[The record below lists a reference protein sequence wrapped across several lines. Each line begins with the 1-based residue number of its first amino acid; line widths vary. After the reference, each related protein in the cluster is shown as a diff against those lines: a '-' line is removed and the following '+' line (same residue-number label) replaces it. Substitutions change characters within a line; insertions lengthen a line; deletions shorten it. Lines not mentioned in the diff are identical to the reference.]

1 VSSMERFY
9 DVLFEL
15 SNEDRHRIL
24 LRLDEEPSNL
34 TNLARELEL
43 SFPETSRHVL
53 RLSEVGLIQ
62 KDVKGSYRLTP
73 YGEVVL
79 KQLHELEFTSK
90 HKDYFI
96 NHTLTDLPI
105 EYIKRLGDLKGSKYT
120 DDTMRFFHR
129 IENLIKEAEEYVWFQ
144 IDEYPISALE
154 EIEEAIGR
162 GVQFRIIE
170 PKDRVTGP
178 HLSFDTSDNDSDI
191 TRTRYTPLAE
201 HRTLEKSD
209 VFLFLSDKGGL
220 LAFPA
225 FDGRCDYRGFTITD
239 EQSLKWC
246 GDIFT
251 YYWEIAESMV
261 YISPTEFVRPTRKR
275 AQEVQTG
282 VQIIVE
288 GRDDSPIDARSIQD
302 AVDNYDE
309 VVLRGTFNF
318 LTSNV
323 IVRRSVVIRGD
334 GREDDIPSTK
344 IHKRG
349 WDFPFSE
356 WDYVFCVD
364 GEGVD
369 VTIENIHFTDF
380 NCIAIGGMQGNSL
393 TIKENRITLETGI
406 GRGMTFGHFGDT
418 IIGVCCRGKFPGSIV
433 IEGNYLDFAL
443 SHVKGGFI
451 PLRGLEEDPNYR
463 PDLVK
468 HENYIGIGIFVQ
480 FASGKVLIDNNIV
493 RNMNAR
499 GIMSIDCSASA
510 EVLIKRNTVF
520 SRVYGVYMSYRD
532 RAGYGILTQTAWQ
545 SPSPGYYV
553 DISDNI
559 VNCEK
564 INFCGINIAGPH
576 FPPEG
581 ADKLCGGFIKNN
593 AIYLENGLDGIL
605 VQKCDDFEISDN
617 KLSGR
622 AYYGIQINARPQPAD
637 VDLGS
642 YGNIVE
648 NNDMTE
654 LEIKSPD
661 EYSDSHVDGDYFSGS
676 PGKSSTVHVWL
687 AHNSR
692 NNTVKVRTDET
703 VIDEGIDNTIIYEG
717 DKHLAQ
723 ESA

>member
-1 VSSMERFY
+1 VSILERFY

-24 LRLDEEPSNL
+24 LRLDEEPLNL

-144 IDEYPISALE
+144 IDEYPISALSS
-154 EIEEAIGR
+154 IEEAIGR

-170 PKDRVTGP
+170 PEERVTGP
-178 HLSFDTSDNDSDI
+178 HLSLDAFDDI
-191 TRTRYTPLAE
+191 PDLARTRHTPLAE

-209 VFLFLSDKGGL
+209 VFLFLSEKGGL

-225 FDGRCDYRGFTITD
+225 FEGRCDYRGFNITD
-239 EQSLKWC
+239 ERSLKWC
-246 GDIFT
+246 EDIFQH
-251 YYWEIAESMV
+251 YWKRAEPMV
-261 YISPTEFVRPTRKR
+261 YISPTEYVRPTHARVPEEAR
-275 AQEVQTG
+275 AQ
-282 VQIIVE
+282 IVVV
-288 GRDDSPIDARSIQD
+288 GHDDSPIDARAVQD
-302 AVDNYDE
+302 AVDNFDE
-309 VVLRGTFNF
+309 VILRGTFNF

-323 IVRRSVVIRGD
+323 VVRRSIVIRGE

-344 IHKRG
+344 IYKKG

-356 WDYVFCVD
+356 WDYVFCID
-364 GEGVD
+364 GKGVD

-393 TIKENRITLETGI
+393 TIKENRITLDTGI
-406 GRGMTFGHFGDT
+406 GRGMIFGHFGDT
-418 IIGVCCRGKFPGSIV
+418 IIGICCRNNFPGDIV

-451 PLRGLEEDPNYR
+451 PLRGYEEDPRYR

-468 HENYIGIGIFVQ
+468 HENYIGIGILVQ
-480 FASGKVLIDNNIV
+480 FASGKVRIEDNIV

-499 GIMSIDCSASA
+499 GILSIDCYASA
-510 EVLIKRNTVF
+510 EVLIKHNTII
-520 SRVYGVYMSYRD
+520 SGVYGVYMSYRD
-532 RAGYGILTQTAWQ
+532 RAGYGILAQTAWQ
-545 SPSPGYYV
+545 NPSPGYY
-553 DISDNI
+553 IEITDNKI
-559 VNCEK
+559 ICEK
-564 INFCGINIAGPH
+564 LNYCGINIAGPH
-576 FPPEG
+576 FHPEG
-581 ADKLCGGFIKNN
+581 VDKLREGLIRNN
-593 AIYLENGLDGIL
+593 TIHLENGLDGIL
-605 VQKCDDFEISDN
+605 VQKCDDFKISNN
-617 KLSGR
+617 KLSGS
-622 AYYGIQINARPQPAD
+622 AYYGIQINTRPQKGD
-637 VDLGS
+637 LDLGS

-648 NNDMTE
+648 DNDMKE
-654 LEIKSPD
+654 LEIKNPD
-661 EYSDSHVDGDYFSGS
+661 EYSDSHVDDDYFSGS
-676 PGKSSTVHVWL
+676 LGKSSTAHVWL
-687 AHNSR
+687 AYNSK
-692 NNTVKVRTDET
+692 NNRVKIRTDET
-703 VIDEGIDNTIIYEG
+703 VIDDGIDNTVIHE
-717 DKHLAQ
+717 
-723 ESA
+723 

>member
-1 VSSMERFY
+1 MSSKCFNR
-9 DVLFEL
+9 LL
-15 SNEDRHRIL
+15 RRLHRIL
-24 LRLDEEPSNL
+24 LRLDEEPLNL

-144 IDEYPISALE
+144 IDEYPISALSS
-154 EIEEAIGR
+154 IEEAIGR

-170 PKDRVTGP
+170 PEERVTGP
-178 HLSFDTSDNDSDI
+178 HLSLDAFDDI
-191 TRTRYTPLAE
+191 PDLARTRHTPLAE

-209 VFLFLSDKGGL
+209 VFLFLSEKGGL

-225 FDGRCDYRGFTITD
+225 FEGRCDYRGFNITD
-239 EQSLKWC
+239 ERSLKWC
-246 GDIFT
+246 EDIFQH
-251 YYWEIAESMV
+251 YWKRAEPMV
-261 YISPTEFVRPTRKR
+261 YISPTEYVRPTHARVPEEAR
-275 AQEVQTG
+275 AQ
-282 VQIIVE
+282 IVVV
-288 GRDDSPIDARSIQD
+288 GHDDSPIDARAVQD
-302 AVDNYDE
+302 AVDNFDE
-309 VVLRGTFNF
+309 VILRGTFNF

-323 IVRRSVVIRGD
+323 VVRRSIVIRGE

-344 IHKRG
+344 IYKKG

-356 WDYVFCVD
+356 WDYVFCID
-364 GEGVD
+364 GKGVD

-393 TIKENRITLETGI
+393 TIKENRITLDTGI
-406 GRGMTFGHFGDT
+406 GRGMIFGHFGDT
-418 IIGVCCRGKFPGSIV
+418 IIGICCRNNFPGDIV

-451 PLRGLEEDPNYR
+451 PLRGYEEDPSYR

-468 HENYIGIGIFVQ
+468 HENYIGIGILVQ
-480 FASGKVLIDNNIV
+480 FASGKVRIEDNIV

-499 GIMSIDCSASA
+499 GILSIDCYASA
-510 EVLIKRNTVF
+510 EVLIKHNTII
-520 SRVYGVYMSYRD
+520 SGVYGVYMSYRD
-532 RAGYGILTQTAWQ
+532 RAGYGILAQTAWQ
-545 SPSPGYYV
+545 NPSPGYY
-553 DISDNI
+553 IEITDNKI
-559 VNCEK
+559 ICEK
-564 INFCGINIAGPH
+564 LNYCGINIAGPH
-576 FPPEG
+576 FHPEG
-581 ADKLCGGFIKNN
+581 VDKLREGLIRNN
-593 AIYLENGLDGIL
+593 TIHLENGLDGIL
-605 VQKCDDFEISDN
+605 VQKCDDFKISNN
-617 KLSGR
+617 KLSGS
-622 AYYGIQINARPQPAD
+622 AYYGIQINTRPQKGD
-637 VDLGS
+637 LDLGS

-648 NNDMTE
+648 DNDMKE
-654 LEIKSPD
+654 LEIKNPD
-661 EYSDSHVDGDYFSGS
+661 EYSDSHVDDDYFSGS
-676 PGKSSTVHVWL
+676 LGKSSTAHVWL
-687 AHNSR
+687 AYNSK
-692 NNTVKVRTDET
+692 NNRVKIRTDET
-703 VIDEGIDNTIIYEG
+703 VIDDGIDNTVIHE
-717 DKHLAQ
+717 
-723 ESA
+723 

>member
-1 VSSMERFY
+1 MERFY

-144 IDEYPISALE
+144 IDEYPISALSS
-154 EIEEAIGR
+154 IEEAIGR

-170 PKDRVTGP
+170 PEERVTGP
-178 HLSFDTSDNDSDI
+178 HLSLDAFDDI
-191 TRTRYTPLAE
+191 PDLARTRHTPLAE

-209 VFLFLSDKGGL
+209 VFLFLSEKGGL

-225 FDGRCDYRGFTITD
+225 FEGRCDYRGFNITD
-239 EQSLKWC
+239 ERSLKWC
-246 GDIFT
+246 EDIFQH
-251 YYWEIAESMV
+251 YWKRAEPMV
-261 YISPTEFVRPTRKR
+261 YISPTEYVRPTHARVPEEAR
-275 AQEVQTG
+275 AQ
-282 VQIIVE
+282 IVVV
-288 GRDDSPIDARSIQD
+288 GHDDSPIDARAVQD
-302 AVDNYDE
+302 AVDNFDE
-309 VVLRGTFNF
+309 VILRGTFNF

-323 IVRRSVVIRGD
+323 VVRRSIVIRGE

-344 IHKRG
+344 IYKKG

-356 WDYVFCVD
+356 WDYVFCID
-364 GEGVD
+364 GKGVD

-393 TIKENRITLETGI
+393 TIKENRITLDTGI
-406 GRGMTFGHFGDT
+406 GRGMIFGHFGDT
-418 IIGVCCRGKFPGSIV
+418 IIGICCRNNFPGDIV

-451 PLRGLEEDPNYR
+451 PLRGYEEDPSYR

-468 HENYIGIGIFVQ
+468 HENYIGIGILVQ
-480 FASGKVLIDNNIV
+480 FASGKVRIEDNIV

-499 GIMSIDCSASA
+499 GILSIDCYASA
-510 EVLIKRNTVF
+510 EVLIKHNTII
-520 SRVYGVYMSYRD
+520 SGVYGVYMSYRD
-532 RAGYGILTQTAWQ
+532 RAGYGILAQTAWQ
-545 SPSPGYYV
+545 NPSPGYY
-553 DISDNI
+553 IEITDNKI
-559 VNCEK
+559 ICEK
-564 INFCGINIAGPH
+564 LNYCGINIAGPH
-576 FPPEG
+576 FHPEG
-581 ADKLCGGFIKNN
+581 VDKLREGLIRNN
-593 AIYLENGLDGIL
+593 TIHLENGLDGIL
-605 VQKCDDFEISDN
+605 VQKCDDFKISNN
-617 KLSGR
+617 KLSGS
-622 AYYGIQINARPQPAD
+622 AYYGIQINTRPQKGD
-637 VDLGS
+637 LDLGS

-648 NNDMTE
+648 DNDMKE
-654 LEIKSPD
+654 LEIKNPD
-661 EYSDSHVDGDYFSGS
+661 EYSDSHVDDDYFSGS
-676 PGKSSTVHVWL
+676 LGKSSTAHVWL
-687 AHNSR
+687 AYNSK
-692 NNTVKVRTDET
+692 NNRVKIRTDET
-703 VIDEGIDNTIIYEG
+703 VIDDGIDNTVIHE
-717 DKHLAQ
+717 
-723 ESA
+723 

>member
-1 VSSMERFY
+1 MERFY
-9 DVLFEL
+9 NVLFEL

-24 LRLDEEPSNL
+24 LRLDEEASNL
-34 TNLARELEL
+34 TNLARTLGL

-53 RLSEVGLIQ
+53 RLSDVGLIQ
-62 KDVKGSYRLTP
+62 KNVKGLYRLTS

-79 KQLHELEFTSK
+79 KQLHELEFTSQ

-96 NHTLTDLPI
+96 NHTLSDLPI
-105 EYIKRLGDLKGSKYT
+105 EFVKRLGDLKGSKYT

-129 IENLIKEAEEYVWFQ
+129 IEYLIKEAEEYVWFQ
-144 IDEYPISALE
+144 IDEYPISALSS
-154 EIEEAIGR
+154 IEEAIGR

-170 PKDRVTGP
+170 PEERVTGP
-178 HLSFDTSDNDSDI
+178 HLSLDASDDVPDLA
-191 TRTRYTPLAE
+191 RTRHTPLAE

-220 LAFPA
+220 LAFPS
-225 FDGRCDYRGFTITD
+225 FEGRCDYRGFNITD
-239 EQSLKWC
+239 ERSHKWC
-246 GDIFT
+246 GDIFQH
-251 YYWEIAESMV
+251 YWAKAEPMV
-261 YISPTEFVRPTRKR
+261 YTSPTEYVRPTR
-275 AQEVQTG
+275 ASVPEVVTLK
-282 VQIIVE
+282 QIVVE
-288 GRDDSPIDARSIQD
+288 GRDDSPIDARAVQE
-302 AVDNYDE
+302 AVDNFDE
-309 VVLRGTFNF
+309 VILMGTFNF

-323 IVRRSVVIRGD
+323 VVRRSVVIRGE
-334 GREDDIPSTK
+334 GREDDVPSTK
-344 IHKRG
+344 IYKKG

-393 TIKENRITLETGI
+393 TIKENRITLDTGI
-406 GRGMTFGHFGDT
+406 GRGMTYGHFGDT
-418 IIGVCCRGKFPGSIV
+418 IVGIYCGNNFLGDIV

-451 PLRGLEEDPNYR
+451 PLRGVEEDPTYR

-480 FASGKVLIDNNIV
+480 FASSKVIIENNVV

-499 GIMSIDCSASA
+499 GILTVDNTASA
-510 EVLIKRNTVF
+510 EVLIKHNTVL
-520 SRVYGVYMSYRD
+520 SRVYGSYMSYLN
-532 RAGYGILTQTAWQ
+532 RAGFGIIAQTAWQ

-553 DISDNI
+553 EISDNI
-559 VNCEK
+559 VNFEK
-564 INFCGINIAGPH
+564 LNYCGINIAGPH
-576 FPPEG
+576 FHQEG
-581 ADKLCGGFIKNN
+581 SDKLRGGLIRNN
-593 AIYLENGLDGIL
+593 TIHLENGLDGIL
-605 VQKCDDFEISDN
+605 VQKCDDFEISNN

-622 AYYGIQINARPQPAD
+622 TYYGIQINARPPPAD

-648 NNDMTE
+648 DNDMTE

-661 EYSDSHVDGDYFSGS
+661 AYSDSHVDGDYFAGS
-676 PGKSSTVHVWL
+676 AGMSSTAHVWL
-687 AHNSR
+687 ARNSK
-692 NNTVKVRTDET
+692 NNTVKIKTDET
-703 VIDEGIDNTIIYEG
+703 IIDEGVDNTKKFE
-717 DKHLAQ
+717 
-723 ESA
+723 